1 MPLLADYAITPDVF
15 DTTSYSTEEV
25 CALYLGIVGDVMRS
39 EGLVRDLR
47 AGAWRALFAG
57 DERPWHLR
65 AKELVKSLAK
75 QSRLIAVPGELPDVP
90 IGAQG
95 WCQEALATHD
105 SSPLTGGVIVTQP
118 IKDAYK
124 YCRLVASIENLQ
136 RESWW
141 RNRSESTRLTR
152 TIADYQQNLDLI
164 LRYANSLCF
173 IDPYLDPTKTRYAG
187 FADLLVAAAGRTP
200 APSIEIH
207 RKING
212 TEPPPTI
219 IKQLKLDFRGTLTT
233 KLQQAGLRA
242 KVFVWDDFHDRYLIS
257 NLAGISLPN
266 GFDTSND
273 PAEETTWA
281 RLGSCERDDIQ
292 REFDPASNRH
302 TLHGKFTIP

>member
-25 CALYLGIVGDVMRS
+25 CALHLGIVGEVMRS

-90 IGAQG
+90 IGDQG
-95 WCQEALATHD
+95 WCQEALATHA

-118 IKDAYK
+118 IKDAYR
-124 YCRLVASIENLQ
+124 YDTLVASIDRLD
-136 RESWW
+136 RGPWW

-152 TIADYQQNLDLI
+152 TIAAYQQNLDVI
-164 LRYANSLCF
+164 LRHANSLCF

-187 FADLLVAAAGRTP
+187 FADLLVAAGRRAL
-200 APSIEIH
+200 APQIEIH
-207 RKING
+207 RKIG
-212 TEPPPTI
+212 PGHSPRVVQ
-219 IKQLKLDFRGTLTT
+219 QLNLDFRGTLTT

-257 NLAGISLPN
+257 NLVGISLPN

-273 PAEETTWA
+273 PTEETTWA
-281 RLGSCERDDIQ
+281 RLGSRERDDIQ